1 MLPQAEGRP
10 KFRSPGDGENLNKAW
25 LISIWFPLISG
36 DKTIQLIIW
45 KAKNGNLKGRC
56 LALSYINERGIP
68 ESYLS
73 KGRSLP

>member
-10 KFRSPGDGENLNKAW
+10 KFRSPGDRENLKAW
-25 LISIWFPLISG
+25 LISILFPLISG

-56 LALSYINERGIP
+56 LALSYVNERGIP

-73 KGRSLP
+73 KGHSLP